1 MIKQHSQIVPNL
13 KKNLLI
19 NFIRLIKYLLKNL
32 FLRDNSDNIESNYIL
47 SFGEKNKIKFNKND
61 NKNYLDYPS
70 FWLRFNSKPKKRKI
84 ITYIDETLDYSDDQ
98 FLFKDK
104 AQKKNK

>member
-13 KKNLLI
+13 KKNVLI
-19 NFIRLIKYLLKNL
+19 NFIRLIKYILKNL
-32 FLRDNSDNIESNYIL
+32 FLRDNSHNIESDHIL

-70 FWLRFNSKPKKRKI
+70 FWLRFYSKPKKRK
-84 ITYIDETLDYSDDQ
+84 L
-98 FLFKDK
+98 
-104 AQKKNK
+104 